1 MREQQFNSLC
11 QVAKGITGL
20 DFRYTRSRKK
30 EFVQLRCAVIN
41 IMRKYY
47 ATNTVQTASLMGMD
61 HTTILHHTK
70 DHASRYRFED
80 DYADLYDKLVRHV
93 IDNSETI
100 STDKMVQLMK
110 SALSVGE

>member
-1 MREQQFNSLC
+1 MKEQQFNELC
-11 QVAKGITGL
+11 KVAKSITGI

-47 ATNTVQTASLMGMD
+47 STNTVQTAELMDMD

-70 DHASRYRFED
+70 DHASRYRYED
-80 DYADLYDKLVRHV
+80 NYADLYDKLVRHV
-93 IDNSETI
+93 IDNTETI
-100 STDKMVQLMK
+100 RTDKMIQLMK
-110 SALSVGE
+110 SALSVEN